1 MRSKSQQQQSTRR
14 IRRERRRLGRFVAF
28 SEMLTDLTPKPPSAL
43 GSLRRFFRDADRP
56 HSEAADRQNPF
67 IGRAPERATRPEANH
82 LIELPCGSNLSSTGQ
97 SARA

>member
-28 SEMLTDLTPKPPSAL
+28 SEMLTDLTPKPL
-43 GSLRRFFRDADRP
+43 IDKT
-56 HSEAADRQNPF
+56 PF
-67 IGRAPERATRPEANH
+67 IGRAPERATRPEAND